1 MLRFIEQ
8 NWFLI
13 LFVVGMCAMHFGRRG
28 GLAGHGGMGGCG
40 GHAGHSTHS
49 GRDDHPGYDHH
60 PGYDDHVG
68 HSTSDHTY
76 PDAHGPTRP
85 ADDAQ
90 PGVRDSNRWA
100 PQDATGPQDRTGAA
114 AGREPE

>member
-1 MLRFIEQ
+1 MVRFIEQ

-13 LFVVGMCAMHFGRRG
+13 LFLVGMFAMHFGQRG
-28 GLAGHGGMGGCG
+28 GHGGHGGMGGCG

-49 GRDDHPGYDHH
+49 GRSRHPGYDHH
-60 PGYDDHVG
+60 PGYDDQVG
-68 HSTSDHTY
+68 HTTSDQAGAN
-76 PDAHGPTRP
+76 AHGPARP

-90 PGVRDSNRWA
+90 PGARDSSPWA
-100 PQDATGPQDRTGAA
+100 PKDSTGAQDRTGAA